1 MSEFLN
7 WLSAHSEVLMLLL
20 VLASLTWVFLV
31 VAFLWV
37 LINGGEAN
45 LWPPGIKVRTR
56 AVGSSAKLKIE
67 VGTEEMPPA
76 NEAFYKNVKPEQTEP
91 RTLSVPI
98 RYTAPFKKQPQ
109 IFLALKNIDVGGS
122 AGGGP
127 INRLRLK
134 TEAEHTDGF
143 TLVFETW
150 KDSIV
155 YGSTAATWIAFG
167 E

>member
-1 MSEFLN
+1 MSEFFN
-7 WLSAHSEVLMLLL
+7 WLSAHPEASTLLI
-20 VLASLTWVFLV
+20 VLAALTWVFFIV
-31 VAFLWV
+31 SFLWV
-37 LINGGEAN
+37 LINGGEVS

-56 AVGSSAKLKIE
+56 AVGSSGNLKIE
-67 VGTEEMPPA
+67 VGTEEMPSG
-76 NEAFYKNVKPEQTEP
+76 NEAFYKDVDPGQTGL
-91 RTLSVPI
+91 RTLPVLI
-98 RYTAPFKKQPQ
+98 KYTVPFKKRPQ

-134 TEAEHTDGF
+134 TDAEHTDGF

-150 KDSIV
+150 EDSIV
-155 YGSTAATWIAFG
+155 YGATAATWIAFG